1 MLGKVII
8 TGGSGFL
15 GSEIAARLKARGIS
29 PVILDLFPPKDS
41 SLEFV
46 KVNLSENIPEDEK
59 LKNPYAI
66 IHLAGAPIF
75 GKWTEEKKK
84 IIYDS
89 RILGTKNLVKL
100 FEKEEFKPKVF
111 VSASAVGF
119 YGDRDEEEIN
129 INTGKGEG
137 FLSDVCRDW
146 EIEAFCAEKL
156 DIKTTVIRNGLILGK
171 SGLIKVLKPY
181 YEWGIGGPIGKGE
194 QWFPWVHVNDCA
206 EIYIKTI
213 LGKIDAKIINAVAPE
228 QVRNKDFSKIFAK
241 VLKRPHFLFIPI
253 FALRFLYGGF
263 ANEIT
268 ASQKIK
274 TEIQGF
280 KFEFDKVENALSN
293 IL

>member
-1 MLGKVII
+1 MLSKVII

-46 KVNLSENIPEDEK
+46 SANLSENIPEDEK
-59 LKNPYAI
+59 LKKPYAV

-89 RILGTKNLVKL
+89 RILGTRNLVKF
-100 FEKEEFKPKVF
+100 FEKEEFRPKVF

-119 YGDRDEEEIN
+119 YGDRGEEEIN

-146 EIEAFCAEKL
+146 EIEAFYAEKL
-156 DIKTTVIRNGLILGK
+156 NIKTTVVRNGLILGK
-171 SGLIKVLKPY
+171 AGLIKVLKPY

-194 QWFPWVHVNDCA
+194 QWFPWIHVSDCA
-206 EIYIKTI
+206 EIYIQTM
-213 LGKIDAKIINAVAPE
+213 LGKIDVKVLNAVAPE
-228 QVRNKDFSKIFAK
+228 QIRNKYFSKIFAK
-241 VLKRPHFLFIPI
+241 ILKRPHFLFIPI

-268 ASQKIK
+268 SSQKIK
-274 TEIQGF
+274 SDIQGF
-280 KFEFDKVENALSN
+280 KFEFDRVDSALN
-293 IL
+293 HIL